1 MSIKHSRQ
9 LSPYAAV
16 ALHLAA
22 KIAPR
27 ALERRVAAEFI
38 RPRRFALAENL
49 FPDLPPPDETM
60 RVPTGD
66 TWVAA
71 WRWGE
76 GPAVL
81 LVHGWEDD
89 HHCFDA
95 LTARLLASGQAVVAF
110 DLPAHGESGGR
121 RTALPAV
128 AHAVADVAELLGPVR
143 ALVGH
148 SFGGAAATLAVAAGL
163 EVERVVAMASPVS
176 VARVLDGVTSRLGLS
191 AARRQGIEDALV
203 RRVGVPLELLELEPI
218 AKRLDVPMLVVH
230 SRDDR
235 VVPFFA
241 GVRLQRAW
249 PGAKLHAVD
258 GLGHRRILSDPAV
271 MTRISDFVATPT
283 ANARLRASA

>member
-1 MSIKHSRQ
+1 MSIKQHRQ

-16 ALHLAA
+16 AIQLAA
-22 KIAPR
+22 AIAPR
-27 ALERRVAAEFI
+27 VLERRVAAEFM
-38 RPRRFALAENL
+38 RPRRLALAENL
-49 FPDLPPPDETM
+49 YPELPPADETV

-71 WRWGE
+71 WRWGA

-95 LTARLLASGQAVVAF
+95 MIGRLVASGQAVVAF
-110 DLPAHGESGGR
+110 DLPAHGESGGL

-128 AHAVADVAELLGPVR
+128 ANAVADVAELLGPVR
-143 ALVGH
+143 AIVGH
-148 SFGGAAATLAVAAGL
+148 SFGGAAATLAVAAAL
-163 EVERVVAMASPVS
+163 EVERVVIMSSPVS
-176 VARVLDGVTSRLGLS
+176 VARVLDGVTARLGLS
-191 AARRQGIEDALV
+191 AERRQGIEDALV

-218 AKRLDVPMLVVH
+218 AKRLDAPTLVVH

-235 VVPFFA
+235 MVPFFA

-249 PGAKLHAVD
+249 PGAKLCAVD

-271 MTRISDFVATPT
+271 MDRVANFVAAPA
-283 ANARLRASA
+283 ANARLQASA